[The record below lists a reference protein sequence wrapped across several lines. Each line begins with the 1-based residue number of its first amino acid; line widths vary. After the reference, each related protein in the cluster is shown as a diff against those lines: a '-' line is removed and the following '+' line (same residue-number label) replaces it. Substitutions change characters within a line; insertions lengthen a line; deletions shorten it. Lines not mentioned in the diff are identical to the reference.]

1 MKKLNWLLNRMEN
14 LFQLIGAALILISTA
29 MAAEEVFSRYILD
42 VTHSWVEEFLIYGIL
57 WGVFLTICSNVRR
70 DAHIN
75 IDIVTVAVSNKRIL
89 SVLDRFSDVVSV
101 IFCLIWAYLGCLY
114 VMFTREGDTNL
125 ISMDIPV
132 MWLVQIPMAL
142 GYLLAAIY
150 FLQRFLTGG
159 KVPEADK
166 DFYL

>member
-1 MKKLNWLLNRMEN
+1 MNKIYRILNRTDN
-14 LFQLIGAALILISTA
+14 LFQLIGGGLILISTA
-29 MAAEEVFSRYILD
+29 MACEEVFSRYILHE
-42 VTHSWVEEFLIYGIL
+42 THSWVEELLIYCIL
-57 WGVFLTICSNVRR
+57 WGVFLTIGSNVRR

-75 IDIVTVAVSNKRIL
+75 IDIVMTVVSNKRII
-89 SVLDRFSDVVSV
+89 SFLDRCSDVVSG

-114 VMFTREGDTNL
+114 VMFTREGDTSL
-125 ISMDIPV
+125 ISMDSPV

-142 GYLLAAIY
+142 GFLLAAIY

-159 KVPEADK
+159 KAPEADK